1 MEQTNLKSRF
11 NIRLYLSQCATPFDF
26 ILCTGNMLLDK
37 RAVQNDLLSVLYR
50 VNPDKPL
57 HLGEVTERL
66 NDYCEKHGYTWTA
79 DDTDV
84 LLFI

>member
-1 MEQTNLKSRF
+1 
-11 NIRLYLSQCATPFDF
+11 
-26 ILCTGNMLLDK
+26 MLLDK
-37 RAVQNDLLSVLYR
+37 RAVQNDILSALYR

-57 HLGEVTERL
+57 HLSEVTERL
-66 NDYCEKHGYTWTA
+66 NDYCEKRGYTWTA